1 MTSRFNGAFRV
12 IAAGIDDGIR
22 FRLKEAA
29 LVDPRFILEESFSPD
44 TVPDCREP
52 LLVLTTYKN
61 FVSTQLNRLRE
72 QGIPVLV
79 SGSGDTLLP
88 SFEEGAADFLREP
101 WGVEELLAR
110 CGRIVSRFPV
120 PVADGLLTIT
130 SGGVSGPGGSVEL
143 SAAEGRLLRLLC
155 SVPGQLVSRMDIA
168 LRIGLET
175 GSRALDVHV
184 CHLRKKL
191 AKVVPAWSQK
201 ERSPIIC
208 ERAKGY
214 RFIPSRP

>member
-1 MTSRFNGAFRV
+1 MTSRYNGSFHV

-29 LVDPRFILEESFSPD
+29 LVDPRFILEESFSAADLSGWP
-44 TVPDCREP
+44 EP
-52 LLVLTTYKN
+52 VLVLATFRN
-61 FVSTQLNRLRE
+61 FDGSQLDRLRAH
-72 QGIPVLV
+72 GIPVLV
-79 SGSGDTLLP
+79 SGPGEMILP
-88 SFEEGAADFLREP
+88 AFEEGAADFLREP

-191 AKVVPAWSQK
+191 AKAVPAWSQK